1 MRPLAWGTAGW
12 ESDDVA
18 AAQAAYDQIA
28 GLTATKARAKI
39 VELLQASGE
48 ILGDI
53 RPITHPVKFY
63 EKGDRPLEI
72 VTSRQWF
79 IKTIEFREGLLARG
93 RELQW
98 HPPFMQS
105 RYQNWVEGLNGDWC
119 VSRQRFFG
127 VPFPVWY
134 SDRRAGRRPVRE
146 TASADRS
153 AAARRPVHRR
163 AGGLHG
169 RTSAIAPTASRA
181 IRT

>member
-1 MRPLAWGTAGW
+1 M
-12 ESDDVA
+12 
-18 AAQAAYDQIA
+18 A
-28 GLTATKARAKI
+28 GLPATKARAKI

-48 ILGDI
+48 LIGEI
-53 RPITHPVKFY
+53 RPITHPVKYY

-79 IKTIEFREGLLARG
+79 VKTIEFRQGLLARG

-98 HPPFMQS
+98 YPPFMQS

-134 SDRRAGRRPVRE
+134 PIDAQGVVQYSRAAAADGSAAAGRPVDRRARR
-146 TASADRS
+146 
-153 AAARRPVHRR
+153 
-163 AGGLHG
+163 LHG
-169 RTSAIAPTASRA
+169 RPARPAQRLHSATPTSWTPGRP
-181 IRT
+181 RR

>member
-1 MRPLAWGTAGW
+1 MRPLAWGSAGW

-18 AAQAAYDQIA
+18 AAQASYDQIA
-28 GLTATKARAKI
+28 GLTATKARAKV

-48 ILGDI
+48 IIGDI
-53 RPITHPVKFY
+53 RPITHPVKYY

-119 VSRQRFFG
+119 ASRQRFFG

-134 SDRRAGRRPVRE
+134 PIDAHGVVQYADAAAADGSATARSTRPPTCRRATR
-146 TASADRS
+146 
-153 AAARRPVHRR
+153 
-163 AGGLHG
+163 
-169 RTSAIAPTASRA
+169 RTSAIGPTASPA
-181 IRT
+181 IPT